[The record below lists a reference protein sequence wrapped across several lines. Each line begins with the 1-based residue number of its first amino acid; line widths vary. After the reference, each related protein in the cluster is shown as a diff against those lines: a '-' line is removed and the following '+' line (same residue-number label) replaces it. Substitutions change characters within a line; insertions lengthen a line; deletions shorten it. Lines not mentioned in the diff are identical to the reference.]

1 MAKKKVRSRRT
12 AIVPRVV
19 FAVAASACVVPSLAG
34 CGSAQPQQAQEAPP
48 FPPPPPTT
56 TRYVVVTDS
65 VDPADAGTP
74 LPGPGVAAYPDD
86 HRWELMGVAAR
97 PDDYP
102 VVGVAVQ
109 SQ

>member
-19 FAVAASACVVPSLAG
+19 FAVAASACVVPSLVG
-34 CGSAQPQQAQEAPP
+34 CGSGQQQVQQSPPP

-56 TRYVVVTDS
+56 TRYVVVTDT
-65 VDPADAGTP
+65 VEPADAGP
-74 LPGPGVAAYPDD
+74 QLPGPGVAAYPDD

-97 PDDYP
+97 PDYP
-102 VVGVAVQ
+102 TVGVAVQ
-109 SQ
+109 SD